1 MSREPLLVCR
11 TYLEEGMERFDERIV
26 KPENIRVR
34 VYPGAHN
41 LGGTPGRGSGIPE
54 YDRERTGG
62 QGVEHLRLSI
72 NASPVVTANF
82 PASGLPIRKLRTGP
96 IILLE
101 FTRDSPRNLLVQS
114 QELRICASNTES
126 KVKCKL
132 KSECRRGCRVC
143 GKTAH
148 RKRDG
153 DLG

>member
-34 VYPGAHN
+34 IYPGAHN

-82 PASGLPIRKLRTGP
+82 PALAQWIANKEAAHGANIIIGIYKRFSAKPPRAVTGTPNLRK
-96 IILLE
+96 
-101 FTRDSPRNLLVQS
+101 Q
-114 QELRICASNTES
+114 
-126 KVKCKL
+126 
-132 KSECRRGCRVC
+132 CRVE
-143 GKTAH
+143 GEMQVEE
-148 RKRDG
+148 
-153 DLG
+153 